1 MVLDQENT
9 RRLAAELGAVKTY
22 GHFINGQWL
31 DGHSGET
38 IELTN
43 PATRKTLAHIQSG
56 DAVDVDL
63 PQPPTER
70 TANTKRNGVRA
81 TFISHVPWLTPKT
94 PGLRRRL

>member
-1 MVLDQENT
+1 MVLELENT
-9 RRLAAELGAVKTY
+9 KRLAAELGAVKTY

-43 PATRKTLAHIQSG
+43 PATRKTLAYIQAG

-63 PQPPTER
+63 SLTIIQLES
-70 TANTKRNGVRA
+70 TKWFDSGC
-81 TFISHVPWLTPKT
+81 
-94 PGLRRRL
+94 RRKASYGSTNE